1 MGNGN
6 SLEQRVEDLARQMQ
20 ALSHKVELL
29 EVQLAKAPE
38 VRPAPLQPAQT
49 KTAPISHADTSAE
62 PEDVSEEILSWA
74 HRASL
79 LPRLATLCFLLVIA
93 LALRAITDYN
103 IINTLIGSA
112 LGMGYAA
119 TLIGAGWY
127 CYRRRSP
134 LAPVFAACGAVL
146 MSVIVVETHSRFL
159 ALPLVPAYMTL
170 MATGVAMAVI
180 SYQFNVFVPISLGTL
195 GMCLAGAAIDYPN
208 PFFPYLTM
216 VLWTATILGYFA
228 ARLKRCSWLR
238 WTLLAVTMLM
248 LSQWGIKLGQALYN
262 KETPAAALALHWF
275 LPVIAIFAVTYAG
288 IALLGIFRHSAARIT
303 RFDFFIPA
311 VNAAFSYAIAYYV
324 VGAWGTGQLL
334 LGWVGI
340 ACSVAY
346 FGLAFR
352 LAVLKTAAGAGA
364 NSFVLAA
371 AALLA
376 LALPAATGSFQLSLP
391 VLSVAAFFLIILS
404 RQWQNGGTRAISYM
418 VQLYATGAMAVF
430 LQSKSGVAV
439 DILTVIPTGL
449 LAVTSLYHYQLSR
462 KSPPPENST
471 FFTGLDRH
479 DRSAV
484 LLLLGALGSAFFMT
498 RDAVYQV
505 LVMMP
510 GDIANSYHC
519 AQSVLINVA
528 AASLMMF
535 AVFRRNKEIRNVA
548 ILVTLIGAAKVFL
561 YDMLGTHGIA
571 QVVSIF
577 TFGLV
582 AALESIVLGRWPR
595 TTPEETVHPHGQE
608 NPTHPQVT
616 GNRPGKV

>member
-6 SLEQRVEDLARQMQ
+6 SLEQRVEELAGQMQ
-20 ALSHKVELL
+20 ALNRKVEQL
-29 EVQLAKAPE
+29 EARLADTPQ
-38 VRPAPLQPAQT
+38 VRPAPLLSAQAE
-49 KTAPISHADTSAE
+49 TAPFSHAGTSAE
-62 PEDVSEEILSWA
+62 PEDVSEELLSWA

-93 LALRAITDYN
+93 LALRAITDYK
-103 IINTLIGSA
+103 IIDTLLGSA

-119 TLIGAGWY
+119 ALVGAGWY
-127 CYRRRSP
+127 CYRRESP

-146 MSVIVVETHSRFL
+146 MSVIVVETHSRFQ

-170 MATGVAMAVI
+170 MATGVAMAII
-180 SYQFNVFVPISLGTL
+180 SYQFKVFVPISLGTL

-216 VLWTATILGYFA
+216 VLWTATILGFFA

-248 LSQWGIKLGQALYN
+248 FSQWGIKLGQALYN
-262 KETPAAALALHWF
+262 KETPASALALHWF
-275 LPVIAIFAVTYAG
+275 LPVIAIFAATYAG
-288 IALLGIFRHSAARIT
+288 IALLGIFRYSAARIS

-311 VNAAFSYAIAYYV
+311 VNAAFSYAIAWYV
-324 VGAWGTGQLL
+324 LGAWGSGGQL

-340 ACSVAY
+340 ACAIAH

-352 LAVLKTAAGAGA
+352 LAVRRTAAGAGA
-364 NSFVLAA
+364 NSFLLAA

-376 LALPAATGSFQLSLP
+376 LALPAATGSFLLTLP
-391 VLSVAAFFLIILS
+391 VLAVAAFFLIILS
-404 RQWQNGGTRAISYM
+404 RQWQNGGTRAISYL
-418 VQLYATGAMAVF
+418 VQLYAAGAMAVF
-430 LQSKSGVAV
+430 LQSKSGAAIDV
-439 DILTVIPTGL
+439 LTVIPAGL
-449 LAVTSLYHYQLSR
+449 LAISSLYHYQLSR
-462 KSPPPENST
+462 KSLPPENST

-484 LLLLGALGSAFFMT
+484 LLLLAALGSSFFMT
-498 RDAVYQV
+498 RAAVYQF

-510 GDIANSYHC
+510 GDIVNTYRC

-528 AASLMMF
+528 AAGLMLF
-535 AVFRRNKEIRNVA
+535 ALFRHNKEIRNVA

-582 AALESIVLGRWPR
+582 AALESVVLGRWPR
-595 TTPEETVHPHGQE
+595 TIQEEAAPLFAWKNPAQPHI
-608 NPTHPQVT
+608 P
-616 GNRPGKV
+616 GNQPGKV

>member
-1 MGNGN
+1 MADKDN
-6 SLEQRVEDLARQMQ
+6 LEKKVEELTRQLE
-20 ALSHKVELL
+20 ALSRQVNPPETRL
-29 EVQLAKAPE
+29 ENPAGADSSGASPAAPRGAAVAE
-38 VRPAPLQPAQT
+38 
-49 KTAPISHADTSAE
+49 E
-62 PEDVSEEILSWA
+62 PEDISEELLSWA
-74 HRASL
+74 HKAAL

-93 LALRAITDYN
+93 LGLRAITDYKM
-103 IINTLIGSA
+103 IETLLGSA

-119 TLIGAGWY
+119 TLIGVAWY
-127 CYRRRSP
+127 KYRRGSP

-146 MSVIVVETHSRFL
+146 MSVIVLETHTRFQ

-195 GMCLAGAAIDYPN
+195 GMCLAGAAIDFPN
-208 PFFPYLTM
+208 PFFPYLSM

-238 WTLLAVTMLM
+238 WTLLVVTMLM
-248 LSQWGIKLGQALYN
+248 FSQWGIKLGQALYG
-262 KETPAAALALHWF
+262 KETPAAALAQHWF
-275 LPVIAIFAVTYAG
+275 LPVIAVFAVTYAG
-288 IALLGIFRHSAARIT
+288 IALLGIFRYSAARIS

-324 VGAWGTGQLL
+324 VGARGTGHLL

-340 ACSVAY
+340 ACSIVY

-352 LAVLKTAAGAGA
+352 LAVLRTAAGAGA
-364 NSFVLAA
+364 NSFILAA
-371 AALLA
+371 ATLLA
-376 LALPAATGSFQLSLP
+376 LALPAATGSFLLSLP
-391 VLSVAAFFLIILS
+391 VLGVAAFFLVILS
-404 RQWQNGGTRAISYM
+404 RQWQNGGARAISYLI
-418 VQLYATGAMAVF
+418 QLYAAGAMAVF
-430 LQSKSGVAV
+430 LQSKSGIAV
-439 DILTVIPTGL
+439 DVLTVIPTGL
-449 LAVTSLYHYQLSR
+449 LAVSSLYHYQLCR

-484 LLLLGALGSAFFMT
+484 LLLLAALGCSFFMM
-498 RDAVYQV
+498 RAAVYQV

-510 GDIANSYHC
+510 GDIANSYRC
-519 AQSVLINVA
+519 AQSVLINIA
-528 AASLMMF
+528 AAGLMLF

-548 ILVTLIGAAKVFL
+548 ILVTLIGASKVFL
-561 YDMLGTHGIA
+561 YDMLGTHGFA

-582 AALESIVLGRWPR
+582 AALESIMLGRWPR
-595 TTPEETVHPHGQE
+595 TPPEEGAHPLERE
-608 NPTHPQVT
+608 NPIHPDVP
-616 GNRPGKV
+616 GNQPRKA